1 MSNLFFRLF
10 KKKCKH
16 EFDTISIVKDEA
28 VLICCK
34 CGVIK

>member
-1 MSNLFFRLF
+1 MSNWFFRLF

-16 EFDTISIVKDEA
+16 EFDTISIIKDEA

-34 CGVIK
+34 CGAVK

>member
-1 MSNLFFRLF
+1 MISWFFGLF

-34 CGVIK
+34 CGVVK

>member
-1 MSNLFFRLF
+1 MSNWFFRLF

-16 EFDTISIVKDEA
+16 EFDTICIVKDEA

-34 CGVIK
+34 CGAAK